1 MNNNTPADKKPQLNL
16 NFGKPPKVF
25 KTICCHHCEQQ
36 RELDGYQ
43 FKLVPVCS
51 DCRTERDLQVLA
63 NRIERREAR

>member
-1 MNNNTPADKKPQLNL
+1 MKNYNSHHTKTQTNL
-16 NFGKPPKVF
+16 NFGGAKKVL
-25 KTICCHHCEQQ
+25 KTICCHHYEQQ

-51 DCRTERDLQVLA
+51 ECRTARDLQVLA